1 MSPKRALRRITRD
14 RRDALCDDER
24 QCKALAIKEIF
35 FAQPEFKKA
44 KVILF
49 YAAFGSE
56 VPTLDMMEDALRLGK
71 EVILPITDVE
81 TNALVLR
88 QVFDL
93 EGLQPSKYGIP
104 EPVIEKTAHCEASRI
119 DLVLVPGMVFDEA
132 GNRIGY
138 GGGYYDRF
146 LRQLDPSVSWVS
158 VAFELQIAPLIP
170 KESHDL
176 PVDKIITEQRVID
189 THEGRL
195 RERNPSGDNL

>member
-14 RRDALCDDER
+14 RRDALCADER
-24 QCKALAIKEIF
+24 ECKALVIKEKL
-35 FAQPEFKKA
+35 FAQPEFKNA
-44 KVILF
+44 GAILF

-56 VPTLDMMEDALRLGK
+56 VPTLIMMEDALRLGK
-71 EVILPITDVE
+71 RVVLPITDIE

-93 EGLQPSKYGIP
+93 ESLRPSKYGIP
-104 EPVIEKTAHCEASRI
+104 EPVIEQTAHCEVNQI
-119 DLVLVPGMVFDEA
+119 DLVLVPGMVFDKA

-146 LRQLDPSVSWVS
+146 LRQLDPSVPWVS
-158 VAFELQIAPLIP
+158 IAFELQIVPLIP

-176 PVDKIITEQRVID
+176 PVDRIITEQRVID
-189 THEGRL
+189 THEGRF
-195 RERNPSGDNL
+195 RRTESIWGY

>member
-1 MSPKRALRRITRD
+1 
-14 RRDALCDDER
+14 
-24 QCKALAIKEIF
+24 
-35 FAQPEFKKA
+35 
-44 KVILF
+44 
-49 YAAFGSE
+49 
-56 VPTLDMMEDALRLGK
+56 
-71 EVILPITDVE
+71 
-81 TNALVLR
+81 
-88 QVFDL
+88 
-93 EGLQPSKYGIP
+93 
-104 EPVIEKTAHCEASRI
+104 
-119 DLVLVPGMVFDEA
+119 MVFDEA

-189 THEGRL
+189 THGGRL